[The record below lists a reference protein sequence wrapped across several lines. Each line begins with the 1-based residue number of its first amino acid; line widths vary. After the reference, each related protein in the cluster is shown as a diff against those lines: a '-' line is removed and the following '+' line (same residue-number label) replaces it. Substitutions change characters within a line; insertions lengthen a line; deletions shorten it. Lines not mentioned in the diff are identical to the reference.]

1 MSGLTPRWTRS
12 VEKATMRIYSRLMD
26 RLYWL
31 CVSIA
36 VIALV
41 IMTLLVG
48 VGVYFRYVHGRGA
61 FAEPVSIFLAIQ
73 LAFYGAAA
81 CYRAN
86 AHLSLVVFA
95 GLLPAPLQSLVRW
108 LVFALMATISA
119 AMVYYGL
126 NLVQT
131 TIGQKYPEFLY
142 IPVLNYVTVG
152 VAYTAIP
159 ISGLFTLLFVIEKAF
174 LGDPGPA
181 VHTDDLAREAL

>member
-1 MSGLTPRWTRS
+1 VDPFSMH
-12 VEKATMRIYSRLMD
+12 IYSRLMD

-31 CVSIA
+31 CVTVAIVS
-36 VIALV
+36 VV

-48 VGVYFRYVHGRGA
+48 SGVYLRYVHGKGA

-86 AHLSLVVFA
+86 AHLSLVVFVK
-95 GLLPAPLQSLVRW
+95 LLPAPLQRFTRW
-108 LVFALMATISA
+108 LVFALMAAISG
-119 AMVYYGL
+119 AMVYYGYS
-126 NLVQT
+126 LVQT

-142 IPVLNYVTVG
+142 IPVLNMVTVG

-159 ISGLFTLLFVIEKAF
+159 ISGLFTFLFVVEKA
-174 LGDPGPA
+174 LVGDAGPA